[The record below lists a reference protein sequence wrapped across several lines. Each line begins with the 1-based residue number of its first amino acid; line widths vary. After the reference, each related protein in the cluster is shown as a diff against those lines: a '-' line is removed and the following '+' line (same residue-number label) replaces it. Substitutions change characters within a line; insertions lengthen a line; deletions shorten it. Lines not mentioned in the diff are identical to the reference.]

1 LHGGRVEAHS
11 EGLGKGSEFIVRLP
25 VVRIA
30 ESKCE
35 PAAPYTTPGDTPAK
49 SFRILVVDDNE
60 DAAESLVTLLKLDG
74 HDVCVAYDGLSAVES
89 ARGFRPQVVL
99 LDIGLPDVNG
109 YEVADRLRSFDETKD
124 AFLIAVTGYGR
135 TEDRVRALTGGF
147 NYHVTKPVNP
157 DEMDAIIR
165 TTAFT
170 GFAGASA
177 CSCS

>member
-1 LHGGRVEAHS
+1 
-11 EGLGKGSEFIVRLP
+11 LP
-25 VVRIA
+25 AITIA
-30 ESKCE
+30 ESKSE
-35 PAAPYTTPGDTPAK
+35 PSPTSIGLGATPAK
-49 SFRILVVDDNE
+49 CFRILVVDDNE

-74 HDVCVAYDGLSAVES
+74 HDVRVAYDGLTAVES

-109 YEVADRLRSFDETKD
+109 YDVAGKLRNYDETKD

-135 TEDRVRALTGGF
+135 TEDRVKALTGGF

-165 TTAFT
+165 NLAFEVVSGT
-170 GFAGASA
+170 GR
-177 CSCS
+177 